1 MRARHF
7 NMNLPVVGGGGKPSL
22 AFIEWA
28 RFLDEPKEYA
38 VADMPPADEW
48 PRWVPVF
55 VTDETGGAVLAFS
68 DGTDWRRCTDRAV
81 VS

>member
-1 MRARHF
+1 MRIERLDWSTQVADAHGR
-7 NMNLPVVGGGGKPSL
+7 PSL
-22 AFIEWA
+22 AFLRWA
-28 RFLDEPKEYA
+28 QFMDEPREYA
-38 VADMPPADEW
+38 VADLPAAADW

-68 DGTDWRRCTDRAV
+68 DGTNWRRCTDRAV